1 MSRISTVLTKLPRS
15 CLWRCDHFVE
25 FHAMIL
31 CMFRWI
37 QHQVTLEELPRS
49 KYHQQNLFV
58 AGRHLVQSPQHLL
71 YTLVLFPVPDVFSS
85 LSISNIMT
93 FNIIWELAF
102 TNEVSRDLL
111 ALEQRQCIKYCECIK
126 HCECKWGKGK
136 RAGGWECY
144 LSCIF
149 SLSHACIHYMHSLWG
164 PLYTT
169 FALTGKNFIVNG
181 INVNLIW
188 LVFNKKP

>member
-1 MSRISTVLTKLPRS
+1 
-15 CLWRCDHFVE
+15 
-25 FHAMIL
+25 
-31 CMFRWI
+31 MFRWI
-37 QHQVTLEELPRS
+37 QHRVTLEELPRS

-93 FNIIWELAF
+93 FIITWELAF

-126 HCECKWGKGK
+126 HCEWKWGKGK
-136 RAGGWECY
+136 SAGWWECY
-144 LSCIF
+144 LSCTF
-149 SLSHACIHYMHSLWG
+149 LSHACIHYMHSLWG
-164 PLYTT
+164 SFVYKFCTHWEK
-169 FALTGKNFIVNG
+169 FHGEWYKR
-181 INVNLIW
+181 
-188 LVFNKKP
+188 KPDMARFQQKS